1 MDYKNLEIMSWLL
14 AQLRN
19 AGDRGMTFC
28 ELEGNLFKETNMTV
42 VLSKRSF
49 HNYQNEL
56 KKWFNVDIECSRPD
70 YRYRLVKEP
79 QGKNVPWTMPYL
91 WALDTSSA
99 MKCLRDNPDFSSHV
113 VIDNQPTGAD
123 RVMPILNAI
132 KAHRCINFGYLSLDY
147 LRPIPYTD
155 MEPYWLWM
163 KDYQWYL
170 LGCFPSRRS
179 FVYPLARITNIELSD
194 TPCRPAP
201 TVSLEAFLERYR
213 KQEERR

>member
-1 MDYKNLEIMSWLL
+1 M
-14 AQLRN
+14 
-19 AGDRGMTFC
+19 
-28 ELEGNLFKETNMTV
+28 
-42 VLSKRSF
+42 
-49 HNYQNEL
+49 
-56 KKWFNVDIECSRPD
+56 
-70 YRYRLVKEP
+70 VKEP

-123 RVMPILNAI
+123 MVMPILNAI